1 MLEDLLASVVRNMPN
16 FSINDV
22 LESDT
27 RLLMKLLSDKKSEET
42 KEKKTV
48 DFSKMSAEDVGEI

>member
-22 LESDT
+22 LDSDT
-27 RLLMKLLSDKKSEET
+27 RLLMKLLTEKKS
-42 KEKKTV
+42 KEDKELKTV
-48 DFSKMSAEDVGEI
+48 NFSEMTAEEVGKL